1 MLNSFQ
7 IEALIRKETGS
18 LVKQEYI
25 YIKHRSN
32 FGVFCSKLMNIEE
45 EKMVKV
51 IELASNEVIQKV
63 SDLYKE
69 IWNSEDHSIKERI
82 RHFRNIKL
90 FT

>member
-1 MLNSFQ
+1 
-7 IEALIRKETGS
+7 
-18 LVKQEYI
+18 
-25 YIKHRSN
+25 
-32 FGVFCSKLMNIEE
+32 MNIEE